1 MPLPETFRWGGALA
15 ANQVEGAWREGGRG
29 PAVSDVAT
37 YKPHAD
43 PKDYAVHHQVT
54 VEGINAALADQN
66 DQMYPK
72 RRGIDFYH
80 RYPGDLALFAE
91 MGFTTLRVSISW
103 TRLFPTGEEV
113 EPLAEGVAYY
123 KALFTEMRRLN
134 IEPLVTLSHY
144 DPPLALALK
153 NNCWVERRTIELFER
168 FARTCFTEF
177 GHLVKLWLTFN
188 EIDGITRHPFTSGG
202 IIDQT
207 VEGSLDQ
214 ACYTAL
220 HHQFIAAAS
229 VTRLLREISPDAQM
243 GCMLTMLVTYPNTC
257 RPEDVAATQAKERLL
272 YLCSDVQA
280 GGGYPRLALRALEL
294 RGVKIPF
301 EDGDVE
307 LLAENTIDFI
317 SFSYYNSM
325 TESADPNAERTPGNT
340 VLGVKNPFLGST
352 EWGWQIDP
360 IGLRIA
366 LIDLYDR
373 YAKPLFIVENGLG
386 MRDELTEDGRIHDPY
401 RIEYFRA
408 HFQQMIQAIEEGV
421 DLMGY
426 VSWAPIDLISSS
438 SSQISKRYGFIY
450 VDQDDLGRGS
460 GKRYRKDSFFWY
472 QKVIASNGADL
483 S

>member
-1 MPLPETFRWGGALA
+1 
-15 ANQVEGAWREGGRG
+15 
-29 PAVSDVAT
+29 
-37 YKPHAD
+37 
-43 PKDYAVHHQVT
+43 
-54 VEGINAALADQN
+54 
-66 DQMYPK
+66 
-72 RRGIDFYH
+72 
-80 RYPGDLALFAE
+80 
-91 MGFTTLRVSISW
+91 
-103 TRLFPTGEEV
+103 
-113 EPLAEGVAYY
+113 
-123 KALFTEMRRLN
+123 
-134 IEPLVTLSHY
+134 
-144 DPPLALALK
+144 
-153 NNCWVERRTIELFER
+153 
-168 FARTCFTEF
+168 
-177 GHLVKLWLTFN
+177 
-188 EIDGITRHPFTSGG
+188 
-202 IIDQT
+202 
-207 VEGSLDQ
+207 
-214 ACYTAL
+214 
-220 HHQFIAAAS
+220 
-229 VTRLLREISPDAQM
+229 
-243 GCMLTMLVTYPNTC
+243 
-257 RPEDVAATQAKERLL
+257 
-272 YLCSDVQA
+272 
-280 GGGYPRLALRALEL
+280 L

-386 MRDELTEDGRIHDPY
+386 MRDELTEDGQVHDPY